1 MATSSPTE
9 TENQNLYLSDQDLR
23 RQLRRCAPTLDD
35 RDHERLTQFADF
47 VANTV
52 EPAAVYTD
60 RFAPPRLET
69 WDEDG
74 RLINRV
80 VHNPLYAAAHAG
92 VYRHGFVACNHPP
105 DCRPYLLTFV
115 FGYLLA
121 QADISIHCPATLTGA
136 VAWVLH
142 RYGPA
147 ALRDRFLPELARTD
161 GAAATGGTWA
171 TEITGGSDLAATTT
185 VARTE
190 PDGVRLSGLKW
201 FASNAD
207 CDLALVTARAEG
219 APPGS
224 EGIALYL
231 MPRRLESGA
240 VNQYRIRRLKEKLG
254 TRGLAT
260 GEIELDQAQALEI
273 ARPPNGL
280 KVMLEA
286 FGYSRIHNAMAAA
299 GLQRR
304 AFVEALA
311 HARRREAFGNP
322 LAAYPMVQDTLLDLL
337 ARQEASLLLALEAA
351 VAFDASIA
359 DPAAQSWQRLATA
372 LAKYQTAAW
381 VVPAA
386 SAIVELMGGSGYVED
401 HVAARLLRDAQVL
414 PVWEGGANIQA
425 HEVLRLVAGREA
437 GFEGYAKRLGN
448 VLVRLDGAL
457 AELGRPLA
465 AAVDACGRV
474 VADLRARPRDG
485 GHAARRL
492 TGVMA
497 EVLAA
502 ALLLETAAAGLAV
515 GDARKA
521 LVARRFVEG
530 CQRRSWDPATS
541 GGPWQRC
548 FDALV
553 DVEPIGER
561 FTATG

>member
-1 MATSSPTE
+1 MATGSPTE
-9 TENQNLYLSDQDLR
+9 TESKNLYLSHRDLR
-23 RQLRRCAPTLDD
+23 RQLQRCAPTFGD
-35 RDHERLTQFADF
+35 RDHERLSQFAAF
-47 VANTV
+47 VAGTV
-52 EPAAVYTD
+52 ESAAAYTD

-80 VHNPLYAAAHAG
+80 VHNPLYAAAHSG
-92 VYRHGFVACNHPP
+92 VYRHGFVASNYPP
-105 DCRPYLLTFV
+105 ECRPYLLTFV

-142 RYGPA
+142 RHAPA

-171 TEITGGSDLAATTT
+171 TEIAGGSDLAATAT
-185 VARTE
+185 VARTQA
-190 PDGVRLSGLKW
+190 DGVRLSGLKW

-207 CDLALVTARAEG
+207 CDLALVTARPEG

-231 MPRRLESGA
+231 VPRRLENGA
-240 VNQYRIRRLKEKLG
+240 LNHYRIRRLKEKLG

-260 GEIELDQAQALEI
+260 GEIELDHAHALEI
-273 ARPPNGL
+273 AQPSNGL

-299 GLQRR
+299 GLHRR

-311 HARRREAFGNP
+311 HVRRREASGN
-322 LAAYPMVQDTLLDLL
+322 LLVAYPMVQDVLLDLL
-337 ARQEASLLLALEAA
+337 ARQEAGLLLAVEAA
-351 VAFDASIA
+351 AAFDASLA
-359 DPAAQSWQRLATA
+359 DPAARSWQRLATA

-386 SAIVELMGGSGYVED
+386 SAAVELMGGSGYVED

-437 GFEGYAKRLGN
+437 GFEGYAMRLGS
-448 VLVRLDGAL
+448 VLARLDGEL
-457 AELGRPLA
+457 AQLGRPLA

-474 VADLRARPRDG
+474 VADLRARPQDG
-485 GHAARRL
+485 SRAARRL

-502 ALLLETAAAGLAV
+502 TLLLEAAAADLAV

-530 CQRRSWDPATS
+530 CQRRSWDPTTS

-548 FDALV
+548 FAALV
-553 DVEPIGER
+553 DEQTIAQR
-561 FTATG
+561 FRATG